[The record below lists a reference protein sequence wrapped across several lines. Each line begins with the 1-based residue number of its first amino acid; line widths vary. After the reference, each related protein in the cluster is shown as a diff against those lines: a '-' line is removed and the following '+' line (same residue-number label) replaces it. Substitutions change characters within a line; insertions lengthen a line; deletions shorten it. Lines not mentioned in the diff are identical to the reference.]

1 VLGLD
6 VLVDQGGT
14 EQRRRW
20 PGISALGSALRGPR
34 AHAGPRTIGTA
45 CASWLKC
52 AAVEVQRDPPS
63 SLPIVQLAATV
74 SRLPFGRRTRSAP
87 PNLDAVTT

>member
-1 VLGLD
+1 MRRGPVSLASQLLIFQAISGRGELAHLAVVILALAGLVPGLD

-34 AHAGPRTIGTA
+34 ANAGPRTIGTA
-45 CASWLKC
+45 GSSWLKC
-52 AAVEVQRDPPS
+52 AAVEV
-63 SLPIVQLAATV
+63 
-74 SRLPFGRRTRSAP
+74 
-87 PNLDAVTT
+87 